1 MRATVVLV
9 AAGAGTRLGARVPKA
24 WVPLAGRPMFLHPLA
39 ALHDLPWVTRI
50 ALVVEPSWMARARA
64 ATRGFRKVRVVAG
77 GRRRQD
83 SVANGVRAVRTGR
96 RELVL
101 VHDAARPL
109 VDPAVAERV
118 ARATQREGAA
128 LAAMPAPDTLKRAG
142 GEGRVAATVSRA
154 GIWQAQTPQGIRGDL
169 VPAWLAALSGPDV
182 TDDVAPLE
190 AAGRP
195 VALVPGSSRMFK
207 VTYPGDLAVAER
219 LVPRQDVRAA
229 RRPGDAGLRAG
240 FGYDLHRLVPGRPLV
255 LAGVRIPFP
264 KGLEGHSDADLIC
277 HALTDALLGATG
289 GGDIGAR
296 FGVQRKATRNL
307 RSVVFLETV
316 VREAAAR
323 GFLVRNAD
331 VTLLAQAP
339 KIGPYR
345 ARMVATLARALGI
358 SADRVSVKATTAKKT
373 GEIGRGEAMACF
385 ALVTVEAGAA

>member
-1 MRATVVLV
+1 MMRVKVVLV

-24 WVPLAGRPMFLHPLA
+24 WVPLGGRPMFMHALT
-39 ALHDLPWVTRI
+39 ALHGLPWIGRI
-50 ALVVEPSWMARARA
+50 ALVVESGWMARARA
-64 ATRGFRKVRVVAG
+64 ATRGLRKVRVVAG

-83 SVANGVRAVRTGR
+83 SVAHGGRAVRAGR
-96 RELVL
+96 RDVLL

-109 VDPAVAERV
+109 LDPAVAERV
-118 ARATQREGAA
+118 AHAALREGAA
-128 LAAMPAPDTLKRAG
+128 LAAVPAPDTLKRAG
-142 GEGRVAATVSRA
+142 TGGRVAATLSRA

-169 VPAWLAALSGPDV
+169 VPAWLAALAGPDV

-190 AAGRP
+190 AAGRT
-195 VALVPGSSRMFK
+195 VALVHGSTRMFK
-207 VTYPGDLAVAER
+207 VTYPGDLALAER
-219 LVPRQDVRAA
+219 LIAPRDV
-229 RRPGDAGLRAG
+229 RAG
-240 FGYDLHRLVPGRPLV
+240 FGYDLHRLVAGRPLV

-264 KGLEGHSDADLIC
+264 RGLEGHSDADLIC

-323 GFLVRNAD
+323 GFGVRNAD

-345 ARMVATLARALGI
+345 DRMVATLARALGV
-358 SADRVSVKATTAKKT
+358 AQDRVSVKATTAKKT

-385 ALVTVEAGAA
+385 ALVTVEEGPA